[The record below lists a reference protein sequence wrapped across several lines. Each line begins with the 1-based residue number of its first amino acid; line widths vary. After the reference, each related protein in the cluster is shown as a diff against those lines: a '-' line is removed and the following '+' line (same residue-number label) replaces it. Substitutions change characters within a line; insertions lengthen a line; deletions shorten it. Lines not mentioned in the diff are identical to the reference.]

1 GLHHRQR
8 RQDPVRLRPRQ
19 PDRAIIG
26 GMGSRDSI
34 RVVLLG
40 LGTVG
45 TGVARALTERSDTYA
60 RRVGVPIELLKVLVA
75 NADKERDI
83 KLPKG
88 MITDNADEVLGT
100 DCDIVIE
107 VIGGEDPAH
116 GYIKRAIDAKR
127 YVVTGNKE

>member
-40 LGTVG
+40 MGTVG
-45 TGVARALTERSDTYA
+45 GGVARALTERSDTYA
-60 RRVGVPIELLKVLVA
+60 RRVGVPIELLKVLVL
-75 NADKERDI
+75 NKDKPRDL
-83 KLPKG
+83 KLSPG
-88 MITDNADEVLGT
+88 VLTNSPDEALST
-100 DCDIVIE
+100 DCDIV
-107 VIGGEDPAH
+107 
-116 GYIKRAIDAKR
+116 
-127 YVVTGNKE
+127 